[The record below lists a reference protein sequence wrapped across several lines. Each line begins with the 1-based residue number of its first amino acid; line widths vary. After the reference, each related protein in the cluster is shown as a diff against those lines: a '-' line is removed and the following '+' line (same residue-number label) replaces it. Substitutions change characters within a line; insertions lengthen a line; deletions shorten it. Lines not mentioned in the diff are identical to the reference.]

1 MSTPT
6 TLKEVYTDE
15 IKDLW
20 SANEQMIST
29 VRTLMEGA
37 HDAKLQKHLTKSV
50 DGIVKHNE
58 TLKELL
64 SSAGA
69 EVKKEHCKG
78 MEGLCKEALKHGQKE
93 APENPELKDIVIITQ
108 YQRMCHYGIT
118 GFGSVKAMAK
128 ALSMRDHVSKLE
140 TIVSD
145 IYGADELTSQ
155 LGEKLAKLA
164 AKHEKTASTAAAAA
178 A

>member
-6 TLKEVYTDE
+6 SLKEVYTDE

-20 SANEQMIST
+20 SANDQMIRAVT
-29 VRTLMEGA
+29 TLTEGA
-37 HDAKLQKHLTKSV
+37 HDSKLKKHLTSSV
-50 DGIVKHNE
+50 EGIAKHNE
-58 TLKELL
+58 VLKELL

-69 EVKKEHCKG
+69 EIEKEHCKG
-78 MEGLCKEALKHGQKE
+78 MEGLVREALTHAVKE
-93 APENPELKDIVIITQ
+93 APENEDLKDIVIITQ

-128 ALSMRDHVSKLE
+128 ALAMKDDVKKLE
-140 TIVSD
+140 GIVAD

-155 LGEKLAKLA
+155 MGEKLAKLA
-164 AKHEKTASTAAAAA
+164 AKHEKTSAAAA
-178 A
+178 

>member
-1 MSTPT
+1 MSAPT
-6 TLKEVYTDE
+6 SLKDVYTDE

-20 SANEQMIST
+20 SANDQML
-29 VRTLMEGA
+29 RTLKTLTDGA
-37 HDAKLQKHLTKSV
+37 SDGKLKKHLTISAE
-50 DGIVKHNE
+50 GITKHNA

-64 SSAGA
+64 SSAGS
-69 EVKKEHCKG
+69 EVEKEHCKG
-78 MEGLCKEALKHGQKE
+78 MEGLCKEALTHADKE
-93 APENPELKDIVIITQ
+93 APENPDLKDIVIITQ

-128 ALSMRDHVSKLE
+128 ALAMKDHVSKLE

-155 LGEKLAKLA
+155 MGEKLAKLA
-164 AKHEKTASTAAAAA
+164 AKHEKAAA
-178 A
+178 